1 MFRGVLQW
9 EVCAGGGGWHHWGD
23 VAHQQTDQ
31 PELDDRKAAVLLAVV
46 RAYVRQGEPVSSRSV
61 VEEAG
66 LSVSSATVRNEM
78 AALEE
83 AGYISHPHTSAG
95 RIPTDRGYRFFVDA
109 LRGELSDDP
118 DVSAEQVAVLDD
130 LLAGATDL
138 EDLLRRATGALSRL
152 TRFAGL
158 VAAPRLDR
166 SRLKHIELV
175 QLAPAT
181 VLAVSIVDTG
191 RVTKRMLELAEP
203 IAEVDV
209 QRARHA
215 INAAASGLRGREA
228 PDAIAGLAAGAP
240 SELTELIDKVADAVR
255 SGVEDPGTRSHG
267 LFVGGT
273 AALAAE
279 GQFARLEQVK
289 HVYET
294 LEEQVVVLQ
303 VLQDA
308 LVDAD
313 PGVRIG
319 QELPLRE
326 LADCAV
332 VATSYDA
339 PSESAG
345 QIGVLGPSRM
355 DYRRTLGAVR
365 AVADTLERAIAGMT
379 GGSAPSAPDQLR

>member
-1 MFRGVLQW
+1 MAPLG
-9 EVCAGGGGWHHWGD
+9 A
-23 VAHQQTDQ
+23 VATDPTAAA
-31 PELDDRKAAVLLAVV
+31 PELDERKAAVLLAVV
-46 RAYVRQGEPVSSRSV
+46 RAYVRVGEPVGSRSV
-61 VEEAG
+61 VDEAG

-95 RIPTDRGYRFFVDA
+95 RIPTDKGYRFFVDA
-109 LRGELSDDP
+109 LRGQTSADP
-118 DVSAEQVAVLDD
+118 DVSAEQVALLDD

-138 EDLLRRATGALSRL
+138 EDLLHKATTALSRL

-181 VLAVSIVDTG
+181 ILAVAIADTG
-191 RVTKRMLELAEP
+191 RVTKRMVELAEP
-203 IAEVDV
+203 LAEVDV

-215 INAAASGLRGREA
+215 INAAATGLRGHDA
-228 PDAIAGLAAGAP
+228 PDAISGLSAGAP
-240 SELTELIDKVADAVR
+240 SELTELIERVAEAVR
-255 SGVEDPGTRSHG
+255 SGVADPDTRSRG

-273 AALAAE
+273 SALAAE

-289 HVYET
+289 RVYET

-308 LVDAD
+308 LADAD

-319 QELPLRE
+319 AELPLRE
-326 LADCAV
+326 LEACAI
-332 VATSYDA
+332 VASSYDA

-355 DYRRTLGAVR
+355 DYRATLGAVR

-379 GGSAPSAPDQLR
+379 GTGPSRTADRLRATNLSAPDEQR

>member
-1 MFRGVLQW
+1 VAPLGV
-9 EVCAGGGGWHHWGD
+9 V
-23 VAHQQTDQ
+23 TDPLPPR

-46 RAYVRQGEPVSSRSV
+46 RAYVRQGEPVGSKRV
-61 VEEAG
+61 VDEAG
-66 LSVSSATVRNEM
+66 LSVSAATVRNEM

-83 AGYISHPHTSAG
+83 AGYVMHPHTSAG
-95 RIPTDRGYRFFVDA
+95 RIPTDKGYRFFVDA
-109 LRGELSDDP
+109 LHGEVSDDP
-118 DVSAEQVAVLDD
+118 EVSAEQTAMLDD

-138 EDLLRRATGALSRL
+138 EDLLQKATGALSRL

-158 VAAPRLDR
+158 VAAPRMDR

-181 VLAVSIVDTG
+181 VLAVAIADTG
-191 RVTKRMLELAEP
+191 RVTKRMVELAEP

-215 INAAASGLRGREA
+215 INGAATGLRGFDA
-228 PDAIAGLAAGAP
+228 PDAIAGLSAGAP
-240 SELTELIDKVADAVR
+240 SELGELIDRVADAVR
-255 SGVEDPGTRSHG
+255 SGMQDLDDRSAG
-267 LFVGGT
+267 LFVGGSS
-273 AALAAE
+273 ALAEE

-289 HVYET
+289 RVYET

-308 LVDAD
+308 LRDAD
-313 PGVRIG
+313 PGIRIG
-319 QELPLRE
+319 AELPLRE
-326 LADCAV
+326 LEACAI
-332 VATSYDA
+332 VAMSYDA
-339 PSESAG
+339 PSDSGG

-355 DYRRTLGAVR
+355 DYRATLGAVR

-379 GGSAPSAPDQLR
+379 GIGPIPSDPELGNADRA

>member
-1 MFRGVLQW
+1 MTPTPPLP
-9 EVCAGGGGWHHWGD
+9 
-23 VAHQQTDQ
+23 

-46 RAYVRQGEPVSSRSV
+46 RAHVRLGEPVGSKRV
-61 VEEAG
+61 VDEAG
-66 LSVSSATVRNEM
+66 LSVSAATVRGEM

-83 AGYISHPHTSAG
+83 AGYVMHPHTSAG
-95 RIPTDRGYRFFVDA
+95 RIPTDKGYRFFVDA
-109 LRGELSDDP
+109 LRGQVSDDP
-118 DVSAEQVAVLDD
+118 DVSGEQTAMLDD
-130 LLAGATDL
+130 LLSGATDL
-138 EDLLRRATGALSRL
+138 EDLLRKATTALSRL

-175 QLAPAT
+175 QLAPST
-181 VLAVSIVDTG
+181 LLAVAIADTG
-191 RVTKRMLELAEP
+191 RVTKRMIELAEP

-215 INAAASGLRGREA
+215 VNGAASGLRGLEA

-240 SELTELIDKVADAVR
+240 SELVELIDRVADAVR
-255 SGVEDPGTRSHG
+255 TGIDDPDHKQASI
-267 LFVGGT
+267 FIGGSS
-273 AALAAE
+273 ALAGE

-289 HVYET
+289 RVYET

-308 LVDAD
+308 LRDAD
-313 PGVRIG
+313 PGIRIG
-319 QELPLRE
+319 AELPLDGLE
-326 LADCAV
+326 ACAI

-339 PSESAG
+339 RSYDTKSDSAG

-355 DYRRTLGAVR
+355 DYRATLGAVR

-379 GGSAPSAPDQLR
+379 GWGPAHVDRGATTSASHHTGPADRA

>member
-1 MFRGVLQW
+1 MSAGPGVS
-9 EVCAGGGGWHHWGD
+9 
-23 VAHQQTDQ
+23 TS
-31 PELDDRKAAVLLAVV
+31 ELDERKGAVLLAVV
-46 RAYVRQGEPVSSRSV
+46 RAYVRSGEPVGSKTV
-61 VEEAG
+61 VTEAG
-66 LSVSSATVRNEM
+66 LGVSSATVRNEM

-95 RIPTDRGYRFFVDA
+95 RIPTDKGYRFFVNA
-109 LRGELSDDP
+109 LRGQVSDDP

-138 EDLLRRATGALSRL
+138 EDLLRKATTALSRL

-181 VLAVSIVDTG
+181 ILAVVIADTG

-203 IAEVDV
+203 LMEVDV

-215 INAAASGLRGREA
+215 INAAASGLRGLDA
-228 PDAIAGLAAGAP
+228 PDAIAGLSAGAP
-240 SELTELIDKVADAVR
+240 SELAELIDTVADAVR
-255 SGVEDPGTRSHG
+255 SGITDIDSRSNG

-273 AALAAE
+273 STLAAE

-289 HVYET
+289 RVYET

-319 QELPLRE
+319 AELPLRE
-326 LADCAV
+326 LEECAI

-339 PSESAG
+339 PSQSAG

-355 DYRRTLGAVR
+355 DYRATLGAVR

-379 GGSAPSAPDQLR
+379 GNTVGGSAGPATTHFDEQR